1 MLADTVQ
8 IRPQDMTGYKEPVD
22 ITFYTPNG
30 IERTDQY
37 VARRDKF
44 YKWKELKSE

>member
-1 MLADTVQ
+1 MGN
-8 IRPQDMTGYKEPVD
+8 IEGYKEPVD
-22 ITFYTPNG
+22 VTFYTPNT

-44 YKWKELKSE
+44 YKWRELKSE

>member
-1 MLADTVQ
+1 MGN
-8 IRPQDMTGYKEPVD
+8 IEGYKEPVD
-22 ITFYTPNG
+22 VTFHTPNR